1 MRRNC
6 FQCNV
11 FNMGGQQGDKL
22 KPPANLFRH
31 KHAHSWH
38 TLKLGRQD
46 GKWMLKSPPG
56 NSDLL
61 IWLRISANKV
71 RFSMISITERNYK
84 ENLLNKCSFNLK
96 MNLPATY
103 YIFNAFYNKII
114 SLQSYFHIIPPCYLF
129 FKLLIHTVSLSVLDS
144 QLVF

>member
-11 FNMGGQQGDKL
+11 FNMGGQRVTNWN
-22 KPPANLFRH
+22 PANLF
-31 KHAHSWH
+31 SSINMPIPDIQF
-38 TLKLGRQD
+38 KLGRQD

-114 SLQSYFHIIPPCYLF
+114 SLQSYFHIFPPCYLF
-129 FKLLIHTVSLSVLDS
+129 FGYSYIQCHF
-144 QLVF
+144 QY